1 MFCRKVEAF
10 DSRMHLS
17 HHCGRLNGSFS
28 EGVGSPGYMDKVQ
41 KSDTFM
47 IDELTIVGSF
57 FWQIFNTHLHKRDN
71 SYDFGRFLKSGTGK
85 S

>member
-57 FWQIFNTHLHKRDN
+57 F
-71 SYDFGRFLKSGTGK
+71 GRFLTLTYTNVIIATTLGDF
-85 S
+85 

>member
-1 MFCRKVEAF
+1 
-10 DSRMHLS
+10 MHLS

-57 FWQIFNTHLHKRDN
+57 F
-71 SYDFGRFLKSGTGK
+71 GRFLTLTYTNVIIATTLGDF
-85 S
+85 